1 MGPQNALDGSGLML
15 SAGEATRFERL
26 RPELEK
32 MTGKLMYLGPDVDR
46 AAKVKLLGNLFLMFM
61 TAGIAEMMNL
71 AAAMGMKAEEAA
83 ALFDAFNPGAMAPAR
98 ARRMA
103 NGDFANPS
111 WELSMARKDARL
123 MIEEAA
129 LHQKPL
135 AMLPAIASVMDAF
148 IARGHGHDD
157 WTVIAKDALATAM
170 QESRLRNLGYG
181 DRDSLGLFQQ
191 RPSQGWGS
199 AQQIRDPVY
208 ASQQFYQHLL
218 KVNGWQQMTVTQAA
232 QAVQHSGLPDAYAQW
247 ENLATALQKAIA
259 KTFPGASKD
268 TDQSKKPSA
277 GTSGC
282 AQGQDGSGFGRIPE
296 GSVPKG
302 YAIPKNADPKARK
315 AIEWAM
321 QQLGTLYQ
329 WGGSCTNAHGPD
341 PMGRCDCSSLMQ
353 QAYAHAG
360 VTLTR
365 TTYTQVGEGK
375 AISPAQ
381 LKPGD
386 LIFSRGTAA
395 RPEHV
400 GMYLGE
406 GLVIEAPRTTKP
418 VRITPI
424 SNWMILAA
432 RRVV

>member
-1 MGPQNALDGSGLML
+1 MKALAAGIGVVFLSPILIAGTGMMLASSADAVQSSSSFSDCLTDIDTDKVVEQVTKILDGASG
-15 SAGEATRFERL
+15 E
-26 RPELEK
+26 
-32 MTGKLMYLGPDVDR
+32 DVHVEGLD
-46 AAKVKLLGNLFLMFM
+46 
-61 TAGIAEMMNL
+61 
-71 AAAMGMKAEEAA
+71 
-83 ALFDAFNPGAMAPAR
+83 
-98 ARRMA
+98 
-103 NGDFANPS
+103 
-111 WELSMARKDARL
+111 
-123 MIEEAA
+123 
-129 LHQKPL
+129 
-135 AMLPAIASVMDAF
+135 LPAEQIPNAQTIVAAGLSLDVPKKGQ
-148 IARGHGHDD
+148 I
-157 WTVIAKDALATAM
+157 IALATAM
-170 QESRLRNLGYG
+170 QESRLRNLNYG

-208 ASQQFYQHLL
+208 ASEQFYKHLL
-218 KVNGWQQMTVTQAA
+218 KVDGWQQMTVTQAA
-232 QAVQHSGLPDAYAQW
+232 QAVQKSGLPDAYAQW
-247 ENLATALQKAIA
+247 EKLATALQEAIA
-259 KTFPGASKD
+259 KTFPGGGNNADGKGADQGKQPS
-268 TDQSKKPSA
+268 TD
-277 GTSGC
+277 TSGC
-282 AQGQDGSGFGRIPE
+282 TPGQDGSGFGRIPE

-302 YAIPKNADPKARK
+302 YKIPEDTAPKARE

-365 TTYTQVGEGK
+365 TTYTQLNEGK
-375 AISPAQ
+375 AVSPAQ
-381 LKPGD
+381 LEPGD

-400 GMYLGE
+400 GMYMGE

-424 SNWMILAA
+424 KDWTILAA
-432 RRVV
+432 RRVL